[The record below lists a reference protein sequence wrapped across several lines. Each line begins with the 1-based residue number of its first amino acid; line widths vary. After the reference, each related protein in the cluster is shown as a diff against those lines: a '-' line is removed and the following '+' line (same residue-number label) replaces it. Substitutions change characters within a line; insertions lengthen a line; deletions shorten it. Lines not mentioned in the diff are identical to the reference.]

1 MRTGVVDIIQIRL
14 SLQSNTNIIFY
25 DVAFIA
31 VSVIRF
37 YSLCS
42 LFIISDMTKSE
53 EQLRVIRFLSGSEIR
68 ESVLGT

>member
-1 MRTGVVDIIQIRL
+1 MRTGGVDIIQIRL

-31 VSVIRF
+31 VSAIRF
-37 YSLCS
+37 YSLYS

-53 EQLRVIRFLSGSEIR
+53 EQFRVIRFLSGSEIR